1 MRRTVRQALRGC
13 KKAARGCASF
23 RSVAQ
28 GGARR
33 GGCSMLHKAAEGCKR
48 LHEAA
53 QARAGQRK
61 ASLDGRGRS
70 MQQKMEAQ
78 GSRKLRQP
86 AQ

>member
-1 MRRTVRQALRGC
+1 
-13 KKAARGCASF
+13 
-23 RSVAQ
+23 
-28 GGARR
+28 
-33 GGCSMLHKAAEGCKR
+33 MLHKAAEGCKR